1 MAKST
6 SALSVLVFYLHS
18 FQVRSLAKVNSK
30 YFADFLQPDGLE
42 KSLCLHGKYV
52 GDFVNQKG
60 CRVLCGDV
68 YILHICVLSKCHSD
82 LYI

>member
-6 SALSVLVFYLHS
+6 SALSLLAFSLHS
-18 FQVRSLAKVNSK
+18 FQARSLAKVNSK

-60 CRVLCGDV
+60 AGC
-68 YILHICVLSKCHSD
+68 CVVMFTFCISA
-82 LYI
+82 Y

>member
-6 SALSVLVFYLHS
+6 SALSVLFFSLHS
-18 FQVRSLAKVNSK
+18 FQDRSLAKVNSK
-30 YFADFLQPDGLE
+30 YFVDFLQPGGLK

-60 CRVLCGDV
+60 CWVLCGDV
-68 YILHICVLSKCHSD
+68 YILHICILSKCHPD
-82 LYI
+82 LYF